1 MKSVAENPEYRD
13 ADVLQV
19 YGEEIDK
26 IADAL
31 NYINVFGTQDGITNS
46 HIGAIS
52 NSMIISKAIN
62 QILVQ
67 DQDMDEMM
75 QIAQEDMEKEIS
87 R

>member
-1 MKSVAENPEYRD
+1 
-13 ADVLQV
+13 
-19 YGEEIDK
+19 
-26 IADAL
+26 
-31 NYINVFGTQDGITNS
+31 
-46 HIGAIS
+46 
-52 NSMIISKAIN
+52 MIISKAIN